1 MALCDFTE
9 QAPIDAPPLAL
20 SEGVPP
26 LRAFY
31 LYMSNSCNLK
41 CRHCWITPRFVDGQP
56 DPGDVIDVDALR
68 EAVAEAKPMGLSSAK
83 LTGGEPLLHPRYLEI
98 VDLLTEAGLG
108 LDMETNGTLLTAE
121 LARYLKEETNLGF
134 ISVSIDGGRRRDARL
149 VPRRAR
155 RVRGRAARAGLSG
168 GSRV

>member
-1 MALCDFTE
+1 
-9 QAPIDAPPLAL
+9 
-20 SEGVPP
+20 
-26 LRAFY
+26 
-31 LYMSNSCNLK
+31 
-41 CRHCWITPRFVDGQP
+41 
-56 DPGDVIDVDALR
+56 
-68 EAVAEAKPMGLSSAK
+68 
-83 LTGGEPLLHPRYLEI
+83 